1 MSKETK
7 GLLTIIQSLFLLMAL
22 FGLLVIWFSGQESY
36 DYILLDAINGSGLF
50 IGGIL
55 TSFYVKYIK
64 ETGAF

>member
-1 MSKETK
+1 MSQNTK
-7 GLLTIIQSLFLLMAL
+7 GFLTIIQLLFLLMGA

-36 DYILLDAINGSGLF
+36 DYLLLDAIKGSGLF

-64 ETGAF
+64 EKGTF